1 MIRRWFE
8 NTNFESSNIISNNNS
23 KTENFDG
30 QKSFRT
36 STKDDLIPSPITK
49 NNNLKESQ
57 NNNDNINKNNNLF
70 KIALFQFKRIMMIIY
85 KIIITTKKQIMII
98 MIGNHKIMIW
108 MQYMKMI

>member
-1 MIRRWFE
+1 MIKEGEFE
-8 NTNFESSNIISNNNS
+8 NTNFESSNIVSNNNS

-30 QKSFRT
+30 QKYFRT

-57 NNNDNINKNNNLF
+57 NNNDNINKNYNLF

-85 KIIITTKKQIMII
+85 KKNKETNNDNYDNKLII
-98 MIGNHKIMIW
+98 MI
-108 MQYMKMI
+108 